1 VKKLLIIFALLLC
14 RHLSAQNITG
24 VWRGYFLVSESGGSA
39 NKSAAT
45 QYNYEVQ
52 ILEKSG
58 GQLSG
63 VTYTYKTKE
72 YFGKANFTGSVS
84 GNRKSIVISESALV
98 AVEKKEKTDVCI
110 MVCSLQYGQS
120 NSGEETLAGTFTSK
134 NLENNSSCFVGKV
147 FLKRVPKPLFPS
159 EAFLK
164 KDSVVPSKKRIMQP
178 APDTSKTSIA
188 DRAVRKKYLL
198 ELPDTAREKKSASI
212 QPSPITLPGEL
223 LEREN
228 NLLATVLQAEKSVTV
243 FIYDNGI
250 VDNDSVSVFVDARK
264 MFSGVRLSEKALTFP
279 LSFSETVSQ
288 HEIVTYAE
296 NLGDIAPNTGLLVIK
311 AGTKMIELPIM
322 ADFKKNARIIISY
335 KANCKVVVERYN

>member
-63 VTYTYKTKE
+63 VTFAYKTKE
-72 YFGKANFTGSVS
+72 YFGKTNFTGSIS
-84 GNRKSIVISESALV
+84 GNRKSIVISESAIV
-98 AVEKKEKTDVCI
+98 AVEKKEKSDVCI
-110 MVCSLQYGQS
+110 MVCNLLYKQS
-120 NSGEETLAGTFTSK
+120 NSGEETMSGTFTSR
-134 NLENNSSCFVGKV
+134 NPTNNSSCFVGEV
-147 FLKRVPKPLFPS
+147 FLKRVPRPLFPA

-164 KDSVVPSKKRIMQP
+164 KNSEVPSIKRTAQQVL
-178 APDTSKTSIA
+178 DTSKPSVSLG
-188 DRAVRKKYLL
+188 AVRKKYLL
-198 ELPDTAREKKSASI
+198 ELPDQQPAQQPASI
-212 QPSPITLPGEL
+212 PPTPFKSPLEL
-223 LEREN
+223 LERDN
-228 NLLATVLQAEKSVTV
+228 KLLATILQAEKEVTV
-243 FIYDNGI
+243 YIYDNGI
-250 VDNDSVSVFVDARK
+250 VDNDSISVFVDSRK
-264 MFSGVRLSEKALTFP
+264 IFNGVRLSEKALSFP

-296 NLGDIAPNTGLLVIK
+296 NLGDISPNTGLLVIK
-311 AGTKMIELPIM
+311 AGTKMIEIPIM
-322 ADFKKNARIIISY
+322 ADFKKNAKIIISY
-335 KANCKVVVERYN
+335 KANCKVAIERFN

>member
-72 YFGKANFTGSVS
+72 YFGKANFTGNIS
-84 GNRKSIVISESALV
+84 GSRKSIVISESAIV

-110 MVCSLQYGQS
+110 MVCNLQYKQS
-120 NSGEETLAGTFTSK
+120 NSGEETMSGTFTSR
-134 NLENNSSCFVGKV
+134 NPANNSSCFVGEV
-147 FLKRVPKPLFPS
+147 FLKRVPKPLFPA

-164 KDSVVPSKKRIMQP
+164 KNSEVPSIKRTAQP
-178 APDTSKTSIA
+178 VLDTSKPSVSVG
-188 DRAVRKKYLL
+188 AVRKKYLL
-198 ELPDTAREKKSASI
+198 ELPDQQPAQQPASI
-212 QPSPITLPGEL
+212 PPSPFKSPLEL
-223 LEREN
+223 LERDN
-228 NLLATVLQAEKSVTV
+228 KLLATILQAEKEVTV
-243 FIYDNGI
+243 YIYDNGI
-250 VDNDSVSVFVDARK
+250 VDNDSISVFVDSRK
-264 MFSGVRLSEKALTFP
+264 IFNGVRLSEKALSFP

-288 HEIVTYAE
+288 HEIVTYAN
-296 NLGDIAPNTGLLVIK
+296 NLGDISPNTGLLVIK
-311 AGTKMIELPIM
+311 AGTKMIEIPIM
-322 ADFKKNARIIISY
+322 ADFKKNAKIIISY
-335 KANCKVVVERYN
+335 KANCKVAVERYN